1 MAYLN
6 VVRVDE
12 ALAQLWDRFKHFE
25 PETETVS
32 LHHAMH
38 RCLAENLYAGEP
50 LPAFRRS
57 MVDGYAIVA
66 ADSHGAS
73 EQAPMV
79 LECVGA
85 VEMGK
90 RATELVSPGKAVY
103 VPTGGEIPEG
113 ADAVIMIE
121 HTEALDPDIAL
132 FSTIAVGE
140 NIVEIGDD
148 VQKDALIL
156 KKGTHLA
163 PHHSG
168 ILASLGFDALPVV
181 KPIKVAILST
191 GDELVAVSESPSFG
205 EVRDCNAT
213 IIRHVVREA
222 GAEVALEKRVSDSLD
237 HLREALSEAMAAAD
251 VVLLSGGSSAGMKD
265 LTQVAIDSFREADQ
279 PPNVFIHGLA
289 IKPGK
294 PTIIGQVGDKA
305 VIGLPG
311 HPAACFITM
320 KALVTPFLNQLSG
333 KMDTRV
339 IQVPCEASFQLHA
352 AGGRDVY
359 QLVNIVLEEGRYKA
373 HVLHGKSGMVS
384 AMSDANAYIVI
395 PMHHEGVKKG
405 DVLLANLL

>member
-6 VVRVDE
+6 VVRVEE
-12 ALAQLWDRFKHFE
+12 AIKELKKRFEAFK
-25 PETETVS
+25 PEIEVVS
-32 LHHAMH
+32 LNKALN
-38 RCLAENLYAGEP
+38 RVLAEDLYSSENLP
-50 LPAFRRS
+50 SFRRS

-66 ADSHGAS
+66 TDSHGAS

-79 LECVGA
+79 LRCSGA

-90 RATELVSPGKAVY
+90 HAMVAVAPGEAVY

-121 HTEALDPDIAL
+121 HVEVLEPDVAL
-132 FSTIAVGE
+132 FTTVAVGE

-148 VQKDALIL
+148 IA
-156 KKGTHLA
+156 KGTCFLEKGTQITS
-163 PHHSG
+163 HHG
-168 ILASLGFDALPVV
+168 GVLASLGFNELNVV
-181 KPIKVAILST
+181 KPVKVAVLST
-191 GDELVAVSESPSFG
+191 GDELVEVAQIPEFG

-213 IIRHVVREA
+213 IIRQVIQAA
-222 GAEVALEKRVSDSLD
+222 GAEVVLERRVSDQLET
-237 HLREALSEAMAAAD
+237 LRSALSEAMATAD
-251 VVLLSGGSSAGMKD
+251 VVLLSGGSSAGTKD
-265 LTQVAIDSFREADQ
+265 LTQIAIDSFGDSDQ
-279 PPNVFIHGLA
+279 TPNVFIHGLA

-294 PTIIGQVGDKA
+294 PTIIGQVGEKA

-320 KALVTPFLNQLSG
+320 KALVEPFIDQLMHKS
-333 KMDTRV
+333 DDR
-339 IQVPCEASFQLHA
+339 IRQVSCEAGFQLHS

-359 QLVNIVLEEGRYKA
+359 QLVKVVYEAGRYKA
-373 HVLHGKSGMVS
+373 QILYGKSGMVS
-384 AMSDANAYIVI
+384 AMAAANAYIVI